1 MSSLL
6 RPVGSEPPSVYWV
19 RRLAAALVVIAI
31 LASIAWLLGGGGGSG
46 DAAAPVATPSASATA
61 SASASASPSPTS
73 TEPLECPDASIL
85 VTASTEQRSYPVG
98 SNPTLTLAIENVGTS
113 ACIRDVGPKANE
125 LEITSGG
132 YHVWSSDDCSASDKS
147 KMTLLQP
154 GDKVAS
160 SITWDGLL
168 SSKGCP
174 ADPAKAKPGNYELI
188 ARNARVESEKARFQL
203 VKG

>member
-1 MSSLL
+1 MASLL
-6 RPVGSEPPSVYWV
+6 HPVGPEPPTVYWV
-19 RRLAAALVVIAI
+19 RRAAAALVVIAI
-31 LASIAWLLGGGGGSG
+31 LASIAWLLGGGDEGTPEQAAVAPSAPAS
-46 DAAAPVATPSASATA
+46 AAASP
-61 SASASASPSPTS
+61 SPSPTS

-85 VTASTEQRSYPVG
+85 VTAETDQRSYPVG
-98 SNPTLTLAIENVGTS
+98 STPALTLAIENVGTA

-174 ADPAKAKPGNYELI
+174 PDPAKAKAGNYEVT
-188 ARNARVESEKARFQL
+188 ARNGKVESERTRFQL